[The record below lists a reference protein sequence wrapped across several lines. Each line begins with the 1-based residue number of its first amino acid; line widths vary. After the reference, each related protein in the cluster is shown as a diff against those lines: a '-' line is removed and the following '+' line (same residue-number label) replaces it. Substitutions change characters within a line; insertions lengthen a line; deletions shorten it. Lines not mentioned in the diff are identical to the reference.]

1 MGKPGFPTCG
11 EPVEPH
17 PSLAGGFGRA
27 APSQLFSFGDACPPG
42 RGSGLA
48 TAPARACYNAPA
60 MRRIAADLSALLF
73 VLTTAFLGIGL
84 SYHGQRSA
92 AFDVTALPA
101 MLPTSGL
108 HGIETLADRPG
119 FFRWTRGEG
128 VLQPPNPG
136 GRLIARLKLSSGT
149 DRSTHLELAAS
160 GLSQQF
166 LVQPGLRSYYLLLP
180 PDDGERLS
188 LSLRSATFLAN
199 GRYLGVVIQGLVI
212 SGSGPAPVFLLGAL
226 LFATLSWYALLRRA
240 GLSAAWAAAGVL
252 GLQIAAC
259 AWQAAGAWRYAF
271 LGNLL
276 LLGGAGAS
284 GALLIQRFWPPRPP
298 PAWPGLAWTGRDTL
312 ALGGLL
318 GLALACCLPWL
329 AAPDPVGDLEL
340 SARWMGFMMEG
351 RFADLSYYG
360 CDYLPLNLATLW
372 LLGPLVSLLG
382 GTYYDPL
389 PAVTRVIV
397 KVPSLVALLVSVGL
411 IYRWA
416 RLHGGVARAAL
427 LSALYVVAPPIWI
440 NVAWWGQVDVLLT
453 LPMAAAVI
461 WLDRWQGRGSWLAW
475 ATALLIKAQAIV
487 LAPLMYAATLRR
499 YGSRGLVEGM
509 MLALGLIVALSTPLV
524 LLGEGPGLYQTVV
537 GSVGRFPQVTNRAY
551 NLWWLVVGDQ
561 RVSDL
566 TEWAGVTYRTLGFL
580 LVGSVALL
588 VVLAVLRRP
597 EPHTYLVG
605 AATLGLA
612 FFTLPTQ
619 IHERYAFFAL
629 PFVLLAAVADLRLLV
644 PYAVLVMNATINI
657 LGTMGAFAPEL
668 LPLIRDSALPE
679 VVAWVNLATLAGLL
693 VYLYVLPQGRR
704 RFAAIG

>member
-1 MGKPGFPTCG
+1 
-11 EPVEPH
+11 
-17 PSLAGGFGRA
+17 
-27 APSQLFSFGDACPPG
+27 
-42 RGSGLA
+42 
-48 TAPARACYNAPA
+48 
-60 MRRIAADLSALLF
+60 MRRIAADLTALL
-73 VLTTAFLGIGL
+73 VILTSAFLGLGL
-84 SYHGQRSA
+84 VYSGQRTV

-108 HGIETLADRPG
+108 HAVETLADRPG
-119 FFRWTRGEG
+119 FFRWTKGEG
-128 VLQPPNPG
+128 VLHPPNPG
-136 GRLIARLKLSSGT
+136 GRLVLRMRLSSGIDGPT
-149 DRSTHLELAAS
+149 RLELAAN
-160 GLSQQF
+160 GLSQHF
-166 LVQPGLRSYYLLLP
+166 VVQPGLRKHYLLLP
-180 PDDGERLS
+180 PHPGERLT
-188 LSLRSATFLAN
+188 LVLRSPPFEIK
-199 GRYLGVVIQGLVI
+199 GRQLGVVVQSLLV
-212 SGSGPAPVFLLGAL
+212 GGQDRAPAMLLVPL
-226 LFATLSWYALLRRA
+226 LFATASWYALLRRA
-240 GLSAAWAAAGVL
+240 GLSAVWAASGVL

-259 AWQAAGAWRYAF
+259 ALQAAGAWRYAF

-276 LLGGAGAS
+276 ALGAIGAL
-284 GALLIQRFWPPRPP
+284 GALLIARFWPPLPP
-298 PAWPGLAWTGRDTL
+298 PIWPPLAWGRRDNL

-318 GLALACCLPWL
+318 ALALACCLPWL
-329 AAPDPVGDLEL
+329 TAPDPVGDLEL

-397 KVPSLVALLVSVGL
+397 KVPSLVALLFSVAL
-411 IYRWA
+411 IYRWG
-416 RLHGGVARAAL
+416 RRHGGAGWAAL
-427 LSALYVVAPPIWI
+427 LGALYVVAPPVWI

-461 WLDRWQGRGSWLAW
+461 WLDRWEGRGSWLAW
-475 ATALLIKAQAIV
+475 ATGLLIKAQAIV
-487 LAPLMYAATLRR
+487 LAPLIYAATLRR
-499 YGSRGLVEGM
+499 YGPRGFVAGVLI
-509 MLALGLIVALSTPLV
+509 ALTLIVALSTPLV

-566 TEWAGVTYRTLGFL
+566 TEWAGISYRTLGFL
-580 LVGSVALL
+580 LVGAAALL
-588 VVLAVLRRP
+588 VMLAVLRRP
-597 EPHTYLVG
+597 HPHTYLVG

-629 PFVLLAAVADLRLLV
+629 PFLLLASAADPRLLL
-644 PYAVLVMNATINI
+644 PYGVLVVNATINI
-657 LGTMGAFAPEL
+657 FGAIGSFTPDL
-668 LPLIRDSALPE
+668 MPLIRDSAVPE

-693 VYLYVLPQGRR
+693 VYLYVVPQSRNVSAT
-704 RFAAIG
+704 FQVAATH

>member
-1 MGKPGFPTCG
+1 
-11 EPVEPH
+11 
-17 PSLAGGFGRA
+17 
-27 APSQLFSFGDACPPG
+27 
-42 RGSGLA
+42 
-48 TAPARACYNAPA
+48 
-60 MRRIAADLSALLF
+60 MRRIAAELTALLII
-73 VLTTAFLGIGL
+73 LTTAFLGLGL
-84 SYHGQRSA
+84 VYSGPRTA

-101 MLPTSGL
+101 MLPASGL
-108 HGIETLADRPG
+108 HAVETLADRPG
-119 FFRWTRGEG
+119 SFRWTKGEG

-136 GRLIARLKLSSGT
+136 GRLVLRMRLSSGIDGPT
-149 DRSTHLELAAS
+149 RLELAANR
-160 GLSQQF
+160 LSQHF
-166 LVQPGLRSYYLLLP
+166 MVQPGLRTYYLLLP
-180 PDDGERLS
+180 PHPGERLT
-188 LSLRSATFLAN
+188 LVLRSPPFEIRGRQLGIVVQSLLIGGQDRPPALLLAM
-199 GRYLGVVIQGLVI
+199 
-212 SGSGPAPVFLLGAL
+212 L
-226 LFATLSWYALLRRA
+226 LFATVSWYALLRRA
-240 GLSAAWAAAGVL
+240 GLSAVRAAAGVL

-259 AWQAAGAWRYAF
+259 ALQTIGAWRYAF

-276 LLGGAGAS
+276 FLGGIGAV
-284 GALLIQRFWPPRPP
+284 GALLIERLWPPLPP
-298 PAWPGLAWTGRDTL
+298 PIWPPLAGSRRDAL

-318 GLALACCLPWL
+318 ALALACCLPWL
-329 AAPDPVGDLEL
+329 TAPDPVGDLEL

-397 KVPSLVALLVSVGL
+397 KLPSLAALLFSVAL

-416 RLHGGVARAAL
+416 RRHGGVARSAL
-427 LSALYVVAPPIWI
+427 LGALYAAAPPVWI

-461 WLDRWQGRGSWLAW
+461 WLDRWRGRGSWLAW
-475 ATALLIKAQAIV
+475 ATGLLIKAQAIV
-487 LAPLMYAATLRR
+487 LAPLIYAATLRR
-499 YGSRGLVEGM
+499 YGPRGFVEG
-509 MLALGLIVALSTPLV
+509 ALIALSLIVALSTPLV

-566 TEWAGVTYRTLGFL
+566 TEWAGISYRTLGFL
-580 LVGSVALL
+580 LVGAAALL
-588 VVLAVLRRP
+588 VMPAVLRQP
-597 EPHTYLVG
+597 HPHTYLVG

-629 PFVLLAAVADLRLLV
+629 PFLLLASAADPRLLL
-644 PYAVLVMNATINI
+644 PYTVLAVNATINI
-657 LGTMGAFAPEL
+657 FGAIGSFTPEL
-668 LPLIRDSALPE
+668 MPLIRDSALPE
-679 VVAWVNLATLAGLL
+679 AVAWVNLAILMGLL
-693 VYLYVLPQGRR
+693 VYLYVVPQSRNVSAT
-704 RFAAIG
+704 FQVATTH